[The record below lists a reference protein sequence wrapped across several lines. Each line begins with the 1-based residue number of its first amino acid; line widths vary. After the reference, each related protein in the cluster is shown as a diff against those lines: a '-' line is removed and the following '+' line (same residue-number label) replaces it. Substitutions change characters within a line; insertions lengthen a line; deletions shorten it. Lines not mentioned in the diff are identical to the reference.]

1 MLKVLWSLDT
11 MRALH
16 HRPVSLLHFNT
27 RSEINNVCH
36 SERLSSD
43 NCHPMLPSHTAF
55 SKIKALEVVFLG
67 CRRCG
72 SAFALMLSVEKQC
85 NNHI

>member
-43 NCHPMLPSHTAF
+43 NHHPMLPSHTAF
-55 SKIKALEVVFLG
+55 SKIKALEVVFFG
-67 CRRCG
+67 G
-72 SAFALMLSVEKQC
+72 EEGWQC
-85 NNHI
+85 ICSDVISREAM

>member
-1 MLKVLWSLDT
+1 MLKVFWSLDT

-16 HRPVSLLHFNT
+16 YSPVSLLHFNT
-27 RSEINNVCH
+27 RSEINVCH

-43 NCHPMLPSHTAF
+43 NCHPMLLLHTAF

-67 CRRCG
+67 G
-72 SAFALMLSVEKQC
+72 EGWQC
-85 NNHI
+85 ICSDVISREAM

>member
-11 MRALH
+11 MCVLH

-55 SKIKALEVVFLG
+55 SKIKALEVVFLFG
-67 CRRCG
+67 G
-72 SAFALMLSVEKQC
+72 GEGWQC
-85 NNHI
+85 ICSDVISREAM